1 MLFPRYLY
9 RENLVK
15 ANPTI
20 PPDIGD
26 GNVFPGIEP
35 RNRDDDPFAVL
46 DNREARAAE
55 FFITYDPTGATGFY
69 QWDNDWRE
77 DAKFAFNIGG
87 NYTEFPT
94 FTDSYQFFFE
104 PTGTNPAFGVGLP
117 PEDIWEVSNR
127 IVFNPNT
134 NVRVITN
141 VRRAF
146 LQSTGDPEGGTRKFW
161 DFNAKMVVNDKHIIS
176 GYFKKDAWGA
186 YDFQRQ
192 FNLTFPEQFK
202 LEYALL
208 LDQKKSE
215 TTSSKIGIRGLYRT
229 RDFDLDDGEF
239 LPGEN
244 LYRYQVVL
252 YYVFNFGGTN
262 PPRAIN

>member
-1 MLFPRYLY
+1 
-9 RENLVK
+9 
-15 ANPTI
+15 
-20 PPDIGD
+20 
-26 GNVFPGIEP
+26 
-35 RNRDDDPFAVL
+35 
-46 DNREARAAE
+46 
-55 FFITYDPTGATGFY
+55 
-69 QWDNDWRE
+69 
-77 DAKFAFNIGG
+77 
-87 NYTEFPT
+87 
-94 FTDSYQFFFE
+94 
-104 PTGTNPAFGVGLP
+104 
-117 PEDIWEVSNR
+117 
-127 IVFNPNT
+127 
-134 NVRVITN
+134 

-229 RDFDLDDGEF
+229 RGPDLDDGEF

-244 LYRYQVVL
+244 SYRYQVLL